1 MFSETGVTKPDL
13 DINELNSRGSTYG
26 TLTGATS
33 DALSTVTAAVN
44 AVMAKNK
51 GASADAFNASVTGSG
66 SIVEH
71 LTDVSQAGQRTA
83 TAYVSAASGGGAAQT
98 SMVALATN
106 RQPYFW
112 RAVIQGNNSV
122 AAQLVNITRNDLL
135 RLEANGVTK
144 VTQAFSSLDLPEP
157 LPLGYGA
164 TSVDPRIEDDW
175 RKPESQ
181 GGMSEQEKKDFLQQ
195 MADDY
200 ARENG
205 FPPIEI
211 SWEAHPNSLG
221 VYIHPDTLKVDP
233 ANLDNPEIM
242 ETVIHEMQHRRQ
254 HTGYKAFRFP
264 WEDEKNGMSREE
276 AERWKRLNDDYVR
289 GKGDDPN
296 TPDDNEAYWERPV
309 EVDAR
314 EAASEYMND
323 FSYDEYQQRKD
334 PHYQPPTGGGTGTTD
349 FHPPTWS
356 EQGGKVD
363 TAAQEFYITAAPVI
377 TMRPFAAKSNSPIES
392 AAVAG
397 DAACLVPWHRIVA
410 GAKEGMTTVGSKMR
424 GTGNDYSATEEG
436 NASAAGRFWV

>member
-13 DINELNSRGSTYG
+13 DINELNSRGSTYD
-26 TLTGATS
+26 TLTGATT
-33 DALSTVTAAVN
+33 DALSTVTDAVR
-44 AVMAKNK
+44 AVLAKNK
-51 GASADAFNASVTGSG
+51 GASADAFKASVTRGG

-71 LTDVSQAGQRTA
+71 LSEVSQAGQRTA
-83 TAYVSAASGGGAAQT
+83 AAYAGAASGGGSVQT
-98 SMVALATN
+98 AMVAVATT
-106 RQPYFW
+106 RRPYFW
-112 RAVIQGNNSV
+112 KAVMIGDHQY
-122 AAQLVNITRNDLL
+122 ATKLLDATRKDLQ
-135 RLEANGVTK
+135 RLEATGTRN
-144 VTQAFSSLDLPEP
+144 VTQAFSSLNLPQP

-164 TSVDPRIEDDW
+164 TSIDPRIEDDW
-175 RKPESQ
+175 RKPESE
-181 GGMSEQEKKDFLQQ
+181 GGMSDEEKKDFLQQ

-211 SWEAHPNSLG
+211 DWNAHPGSLG

-233 ANLDNPEIM
+233 ANLDDPGIM

-264 WEDEKNGMSREE
+264 WQDEKNGMSREE

-296 TPDDNEAYWERPV
+296 TPNDNEAYWERPV

-314 EAASEYMND
+314 EAASGYMND
-323 FSYDEYQQRKD
+323 FSYDEYQKRKD
-334 PHYQPPTGGGTGTTD
+334 PNYQPPTGGGTGTTD

-363 TAAQEFYITAAPVI
+363 SAAQEFYITAEPVI

-397 DAACLVPWHRIVA
+397 DASCLVPWHRIVA
-410 GAKEGMTTVGSKMR
+410 GAKEGMTTVGSKMI
-424 GTGNDYSATEEG
+424 GTGNDYSATEED